1 MWRSWTWI
9 MLFHRCFMGYDVIL
23 GIPVSTAVATTSRA
37 RFLVEDGTPSR
48 ISFTSKTRVTCST
61 FDSWWCITSRKAAA
75 MSWRSKFHVLT
86 DEIWVDS
93 DEPVVVYRSCFSH
106 DSCPEQIRR
115 LLLTHTIISPNPCSI
130 SPKHV
135 PASKKTG
142 PTFSSQ
148 LPSENE
154 KTKKTTQRDLGCRI
168 FSTNAPGGF
177 KQFDLSST

>member
-1 MWRSWTWI
+1 
-9 MLFHRCFMGYDVIL
+9 MLYW
-23 GIPVSTAVATTSRA
+23 VSQYQLQLQVLLAQGFWWKMVLLPESV
-37 RFLVEDGTPSR
+37 LLC
-48 ISFTSKTRVTCST
+48 FTSKTRFTCST

-142 PTFSSQ
+142 RLFLVNFHPKMRSRMPDFFDERT
-148 LPSENE
+148 
-154 KTKKTTQRDLGCRI
+154 
-168 FSTNAPGGF
+168 GGF